1 MRRQM
6 AFKRISWLAALFA
19 LMLVLIPGAPASAD
33 SGTFA
38 ADFEAISLDDHILL
52 SWSGVG
58 EADYLGFN
66 LYRGTNH
73 QASGVPLN
81 RTVIPAGAPGGAGT
95 FAYQWQD
102 FDVTKG
108 TTYYYW
114 LEILGPSGA
123 PDLRGPVGVLHQT
136 PTSITL
142 SDIGSTRDTPRSLPW
157 LALSLA
163 AMSGGAMALR
173 RRTVL

>member
-1 MRRQM
+1 MR
-6 AFKRISWLAALFA
+6 FIRISWLAAA
-19 LMLVLIPGAPASAD
+19 LLAFMLLLPGASASAD
-33 SGTFA
+33 SGTFV

-58 EADYLGFN
+58 AADYLGFN

-81 RTVIPAGAPGGAGT
+81 RTVIPAGAPGNAGT
-95 FAYQWQD
+95 LAYQWQD

-114 LEILGPSGA
+114 LEMLDPSGT
-123 PDLRGPVGVLHQT
+123 PELRGPVGVLHQT
-136 PTSITL
+136 PTAITL
-142 SDIGSTRDTPRSLPW
+142 SDIGSTPATPRSLPW
-157 LALSLA
+157 LALALA
-163 AMSGGAMALR
+163 AMSGGAVALR
-173 RRTVL
+173 RRRIL